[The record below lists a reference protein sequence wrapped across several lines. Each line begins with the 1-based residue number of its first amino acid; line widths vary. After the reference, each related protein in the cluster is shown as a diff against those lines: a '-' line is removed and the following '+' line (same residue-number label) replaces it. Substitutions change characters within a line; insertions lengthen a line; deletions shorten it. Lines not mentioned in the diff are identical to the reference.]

1 MAKKKKSHARSGG
14 RGSAKASASTA
25 TTASK
30 STSGALFTPETVKP
44 TPATPGGPNRLA
56 RKEEARKERERIRRK
71 IARRRLYRRS
81 GQVAIA
87 LLVVAALI
95 FLLTRP
101 KAKLNAEEQQLLSE
115 GSAPATLTAAGCD
128 AVQTIPPY
136 SPDSADRTHI
146 GAAGYETAP
155 ALSTYSSVPPASG
168 PHNSTPLT
176 GGVYADPPDI
186 YQTIHSLEHGAA
198 IIWYDPSA
206 PAAELATLQT
216 FFQKPGEHDK
226 VIVAPYSFPN
236 EGDAGALPAG
246 KLMVMVAWHRM
257 QTCDSLSLPV
267 AYAFVHGY
275 STGPKSDYKG
285 EAPEETAPI

>member
-1 MAKKKKSHARSGG
+1 MAKKKKSHARSGA
-14 RGSAKASASTA
+14 RGFAKPSGSTA
-25 TTASK
+25 ATASK
-30 STSGALFTPETVKP
+30 GTSGALFAPETVKP

-87 LLVVAALI
+87 LLVVGGLI
-95 FLLTRP
+95 FFLTRP
-101 KAKLNAEEQQLLSE
+101 NAKLNSEEQSLLAE
-115 GSAPATLTAAGCD
+115 GSAQATLSAAGCD

-136 SPDSADRTHI
+136 DPDSADRTHI
-146 GAAGYETAP
+146 GAAGFETP
-155 ALSTYSSVPPASG
+155 PPLSTYSSVPPVSG

-186 YQTIHSLEHGAA
+186 YQTIHSLEHGAV

-216 FFQKPGEHDK
+216 FFQKTGEHDK
-226 VIVAPYSFPN
+226 VIVAPYSYPDQ
-236 EGDAGALPAG
+236 GDAGVLPAG
-246 KLMVMVAWHRM
+246 KQMVMVAWHHM
-257 QTCDSLSLPV
+257 QTCDSLTLPV
-267 AYAFVHGY
+267 GYAFVHSY
-275 STGPKSDYKG
+275 TTGPKSAYKG
-285 EAPEETAPI
+285 DAPEPTVPI

>member
-1 MAKKKKSHARSGG
+1 MAKKKKSHARSGS
-14 RGSAKASASTA
+14 RGSTKASASSTA
-25 TTASK
+25 TASK
-30 STSGALFTPETVKP
+30 GAAGALFAPETVKP

-71 IARRRLYRRS
+71 IARRRMYRRS
-81 GQVAIA
+81 GQAAIA
-87 LLVVAALI
+87 LVVVGGLI

-101 KAKLNAEEQQLLSE
+101 KAKLNSEEKGLLAQ
-115 GSAPATLTAAGCD
+115 GTAQTTLSAAGCD

-146 GAAGYETAP
+146 GAAGFETAP
-155 ALSTYSSVPPASG
+155 SLSTYPSVPPASG
-168 PHNSTPLT
+168 PHNSTPVT
-176 GGVYADPPDI
+176 GGVYAEPPDI

-216 FFQKPGEHDK
+216 FFQKTGEHDK
-226 VIVAPYSFPN
+226 VVVAPYSYPDQ
-236 EGDAGALPAG
+236 GDQGVLPAG
-246 KLMVMVAWHRM
+246 KLMVMVAWHHM

-267 AYAFVHGY
+267 AYTFVHSY
-275 STGPKSDYKG
+275 TTGPKSAYKG
-285 EAPEETAPI
+285 DAPEPTVPI